1 MPVKM
6 RLQRRGK
13 KGKPFFHIVIADG
26 RAPRDGKFIEKIGTY
41 DPVSKPATIDISTD
55 KAVQWLRNGAQP
67 SDTVRAIL
75 SYKGILYKFHLL
87 KGVDK
92 GALTLEQAEVKFE
105 AWKEMKAAK
114 ISSAINTNVEK
125 ATKAEKERF
134 AQEVKINETRA
145 AAIAKKNQPVVVKTP
160 VVDVAPEVEEAEVA
174 EVEEAEVTEAET
186 TEEPANE

>member
-41 DPVSKPATIDISTD
+41 NPVSKPATIEISEE

-67 SDTVRAIL
+67 SDTVKAIL

-92 GALTLEQAEVKFE
+92 GALTLEEAEVKHE
-105 AWKEMKAAK
+105 AWKEMKAGK
-114 ISSAINTNVEK
+114 INSAISANVQT

-145 AAIAKKNQPVVVKTP
+145 AAIARKNAPVPVAPVKE
-160 VVDVAPEVEEAEVA
+160 VAEEVEETPEVEA
-174 EVEEAEVTEAET
+174 

>member
-41 DPVSKPATIDISTD
+41 DPVSKPATIDINAD

-114 ISSAINTNVEK
+114 INSDINKNVET

-145 AAIAKKNQPVVVKTP
+145 AALAKKNQPVVVKTP
-160 VVDVAPEVEEAEVA
+160 VVEEAPEVEETVA
-174 EVEEAEVTEAET
+174 EA

>member
-13 KGKPFFHIVIADG
+13 KGKPFYHIVIADG
-26 RAPRDGKFIEKIGTY
+26 RAPREGKFIEKIGTY
-41 DPVSKPATIDISTD
+41 DPVSKPATIDICPD
-55 KAVQWLRNGAQP
+55 KAIDWLRKGAQP

-92 GALTLEQAEVKFE
+92 GALTLEQAEVKFG

-114 ISSAINTNVEK
+114 INNAITANVEK
-125 ATKAEKERF
+125 ITNAEKERL
-134 AQEVKINETRA
+134 AQEAKINEARA
-145 AAIAKKNQPVVVKTP
+145 AVIAKKNQPVVEA
-160 VVDVAPEVEEAEVA
+160 VVEPAVEAAPQAEEAPK
-174 EVEEAEVTEAET
+174 
-186 TEEPANE
+186 EPAQE

>member
-41 DPVSKPATIDISTD
+41 DPVSKPATIDILED

-114 ISSAINTNVEK
+114 IIGAIQTNVEK

-134 AQEVKINETRA
+134 AQEVKINEARA
-145 AAIAKKNQPVVVKTP
+145 AAIAKKNQPAPVAAP
-160 VVDVAPEVEEAEVA
+160 VVEEAPEVEA
-174 EVEEAEVTEAET
+174 

>member
-41 DPVSKPATIDISTD
+41 DPVSKPATIDICTD

-105 AWKEMKAAK
+105 AWKELKAAK
-114 ISSAINTNVEK
+114 INSDINKNAEK
-125 ATKAEKERF
+125 LTKAEKERF
-134 AQEVKINETRA
+134 AQEVKINEARA
-145 AAIAKKNQPVVVKTP
+145 AALAKKNQPVAVKTP
-160 VVDVAPEVEEAEVA
+160 EVEVAA
-174 EVEEAEVTEAET
+174 EVEETAAAA

>member
-174 EVEEAEVTEAET
+174 EAES

>member
-26 RAPRDGKFIEKIGTY
+26 RAPRDGKFIEKIGSY
-41 DPVSKPATIDISTD
+41 NPVTKPATIEICAD
-55 KAVQWLRNGAQP
+55 KAVAWLRNGAQP
-67 SDTVRAIL
+67 SDTVKAIL

-105 AWKEMKAAK
+105 AWKELKAAK
-114 ISSAINTNVEK
+114 ISNAVNTNVEK
-125 ATKAEKERF
+125 ATNAEKERF
-134 AQEVKINETRA
+134 AQEVKINEARA
-145 AAIAKKNQPVVVKTP
+145 AAIAKKNQPVVVAAP
-160 VVDVAPEVEEAEVA
+160 AVEAIPEAEAAPENEA
-174 EVEEAEVTEAET
+174 

>member
-41 DPVSKPATIDISTD
+41 DPVSKPATIDICAD
-55 KAVQWLRNGAQP
+55 KAVAWLRNGAQP
-67 SDTVRAIL
+67 SDTVKAIL

-114 ISSAINTNVEK
+114 ISNAINLNIDK
-125 ATKAEKERF
+125 ATKAEKERM
-134 AQEVKINETRA
+134 AQEVKINEARA
-145 AAIAKKNQPVVVKTP
+145 AALAKKNLPVVVAAVEASP
-160 VVDVAPEVEEAEVA
+160 EPEVEA
-174 EVEEAEVTEAET
+174 

>member
-41 DPVSKPATIDISTD
+41 DPVSKPATIDICAD
-55 KAVQWLRNGAQP
+55 KAVAWLRNGAQP

-105 AWKEMKAAK
+105 AWKELKAAK
-114 ISSAINTNVEK
+114 INSDINKNAEK
-125 ATKAEKERF
+125 LTKAEKERF
-134 AQEVKINETRA
+134 AQEVKINEARA
-145 AAIAKKNQPVVVKTP
+145 AVIAKKNQPVAVK
-160 VVDVAPEVEEAEVA
+160 APEVEVA
-174 EVEEAEVTEAET
+174 PVVEETATEA
-186 TEEPANE
+186 TEEPVNE

>member
-41 DPVSKPATIDISTD
+41 NPVSKPATIEICPD
-55 KAVQWLRNGAQP
+55 KAIAWLRNGAQP

-92 GALTLEQAEVKFE
+92 GALTLEEAEVKFE
-105 AWKEMKAAK
+105 AWKELKAAN
-114 ISSAINTNVEK
+114 ISKAINKNVET

-134 AQEVKINETRA
+134 AQEVKINEARA
-145 AAIAKKNQPVVVKTP
+145 AAIAKKNQPAP
-160 VVDVAPEVEEAEVA
+160 VAAVEAAPEVEA
-174 EVEEAEVTEAET
+174 

>member
-92 GALTLEQAEVKFE
+92 GALTLEQAEIKFE
-105 AWKEMKAAK
+105 AWKEMKTAK
-114 ISSAINTNVEK
+114 ISSAINKNVET

-145 AAIAKKNQPVVVKTP
+145 AALAKKNQPVVVKTP
-160 VVDVAPEVEEAEVA
+160 AVEEAPEVEETAAEA
-174 EVEEAEVTEAET
+174 

>member
-41 DPVSKPATIDISTD
+41 DPVSKPATIDISAD

-105 AWKEMKAAK
+105 AWKEMKTAK
-114 ISSAINTNVEK
+114 ISGAIQTNVEK
-125 ATKAEKERF
+125 ATKAEKDRF
-134 AQEVKINETRA
+134 AQEVKINEARA
-145 AAIAKKNQPVVVKTP
+145 AAIAKKNQPAPIAAP
-160 VVDVAPEVEEAEVA
+160 VVEEAPEVEA
-174 EVEEAEVTEAET
+174 

>member
-114 ISSAINTNVEK
+114 INSAINKNVEN

-145 AAIAKKNQPVVVKTP
+145 AALAKKNQPVVVKAP
-160 VVDVAPEVEEAEVA
+160 VVEAAPEVEETAAEA
-174 EVEEAEVTEAET
+174 